1 MSSEH
6 FAQMSG
12 LPLRTELDEVF
23 RQLFESAGE
32 GLLLI
37 DRQGIILLANRRA
50 EEMLGYDRGELLGLA
65 VDALVPASVR
75 GRHGQLR
82 DKYHAKPQRRS
93 MGSGLDLEACRKD
106 GSLFPVEISLNT
118 FQSGSEELVM
128 AFLTDI
134 TQRKRAE
141 LELEQLNAELEQRV
155 AERTRELKESQRLYS
170 LIARNFPNGA
180 INVFDANYD
189 YVFVDGRGLR
199 SQGLSTEL
207 LIGTNYLDRLDPE
220 LAAMVK
226 ANLDPVFDGHDRAFQ
241 FQSGSQRIEMQCVGL
256 RSISGEIH
264 QILVVEHD
272 ITQIKQAEED
282 IRKMLEKEKELNELK
297 SRFVSM
303 ASHEFRTPLSTILSS
318 VSLCA
323 RYSSENDAEK
333 RAKHI
338 ARIRSSV
345 HNLTGILNDFLSL
358 DRLEAGGIVHSPK
371 ETEVLA
377 LLEDVA
383 EEMQAIAKPQ
393 QRIVAQLDGPALLNL
408 DGILLRNILVNLVSN
423 AIKYSPEGSEVR
435 MLGRVQGD
443 RLQVSVHDQGI
454 GIPDGEQLL
463 LFQRFFRAKNATNIQ
478 GTGLGLTIVQKY
490 LDLMG
495 GDISFESKEGVGSTF
510 TITLPLIPSV

>member
-6 FAQMSG
+6 FAQLSG

-37 DRQGIILLANRRA
+37 DRKGIILLANRRA
-50 EEMLGYDRGELLGLA
+50 EELLGYAHGEMLGLA
-65 VDALVPASVR
+65 VDALVPPKVR
-75 GRHGQLR
+75 GHHGQLR
-82 DKYHAKPQRRS
+82 ESYHATPQRRS

-106 GSLFPVEISLNT
+106 GTLFPVEISLNT
-118 FQSGSEELVM
+118 FRSGDEELVM
-128 AFLTDI
+128 AFITDI

-170 LIARNFPNGA
+170 LIARNFPNGT

-189 YVFVDGRGLR
+189 YVFVDGRALSR
-199 SQGLSTEL
+199 QGLSTEM
-207 LIGTNYLDRLDPE
+207 LIGTNYLDRLGPD
-220 LAAMVK
+220 LAPFVK
-226 ANLDPVFDGHDRAFQ
+226 SHLDHVFDGQDRAFQ
-241 FQSGSQRIEMQCVGL
+241 FQSGQQQYELQCVGL

-323 RYSSENDAEK
+323 RYSSEADTEK
-333 RAKHI
+333 REKHI

-358 DRLEAGGIVHSPK
+358 DRLEAGGIVHNPK
-371 ETEVLA
+371 EIEVLA

-383 EEMQAIAKPQ
+383 EEMQAIAKPH
-393 QRIVAQLDGPALLNL
+393 QRIVAGLDGPTLLNL
-408 DGILLRNILVNLVSN
+408 DGILLRNVLVNLVSN
-423 AIKYSPEGSEVR
+423 AIKYSPEGSEVS
-435 MLGRVQGD
+435 MLGKVAGSQ
-443 RLQVSVHDQGI
+443 LQVSVHDQGV
-454 GIPDGEQLL
+454 GIPDGEQLF
-463 LFQRFFRAKNATNIQ
+463 LFQRFFRAKNVTNIQ
-478 GTGLGLTIVQKY
+478 GTGLGLTIVKKY
-490 LDLMG
+490 LDLLG
-495 GDISFESKEGVGSTF
+495 GDISFESKENLGSTF
-510 TITLPLIPSV
+510 TITLPIIPSV